1 MPVNDSSRVTRREQ
15 ALRNQHRRKA
25 GKAAHSL
32 VRAEQNRDSVRSE
45 QARTRLLRYQLGAE
59 GQPLK

>member
-1 MPVNDSSRVTRREQ
+1 MNDSTRVTRKEQ
-15 ALRNQHRRKA
+15 ARRNQHRRKA

-32 VRAEQNRDSVRSE
+32 ARAQQAADSAGAE
-45 QARTRLLRYQLGAE
+45 QARTRLLRHQLGAE

>member
-1 MPVNDSSRVTRREQ
+1 MNDTSHISHKEK
-15 ALRNQHRRKA
+15 ALRNKHRRKA

-32 VRAEQNRDSVRSE
+32 ARAKQAGDGVGEE
-45 QARTRLLRYQLGAE
+45 WARTRLLRHQLGAE